1 MRSIYSRLQSQ
12 FGPRMSGAERH
23 ARVQEKIKPLQ
34 KHFDAITARHMLRAA
49 QPAAKRLDV
58 AIIGA
63 GFAGLMAGYSLAGC
77 CNVTIYEARN
87 RVGGRVWSKNENNR
101 IIEAGGELIGYDH
114 PLWLMLAREFGLGF
128 SVLSSDANFDALRLE
143 SPLYL
148 DGTRL
153 SKPRLESIWEEMT
166 VAFNKMSRQAQAIK
180 DPQKPWL
187 TKNAG
192 KLDDKRLSEWI
203 AELHCKPLTRLAIE
217 EQLSNDGGAPTA
229 EQSLLANLAVVAGA
243 AHHNKHNAFF
253 TQTEVLRCS
262 EGNQELAERLAKAIR
277 DTGGTVNLSSPV
289 SAIRVT
295 KENATVEFENA
306 AAFTADYAILAIPP
320 NLWPGN
326 PAAKIAID
334 PELPRDY
341 YVTMGTSV
349 KYLSSLTH
357 RFWIRQGL
365 APTATSDQFGVT
377 WEGSDNQIAEPGKD
391 VGLSLFAGGRVA
403 QDALAA
409 FDRGGETAVQAFYEP
424 RIGAMYSGYAANV
437 SQAPGFVAWPRDEW
451 TAGGYAC
458 PAPGEVCRAGP
469 LLRKGFHKR
478 LFFAGEHTCPAY
490 YGYMEGALQS
500 GKTVASTILKLI

>member
-1 MRSIYSRLQSQ
+1 
-12 FGPRMSGAERH
+12 MSGAERH

-34 KHFDAITARHMLRAA
+34 KHVEAVSATHKLRAA
-49 QPAAKRLDV
+49 QPAARRPDV
-58 AIIGA
+58 VIVGA

-77 CNVTIYEARN
+77 CNVTIHEARN

-114 PLWLMLAREFGLGF
+114 PLWLTLARNFGLGL

-148 DGTRL
+148 DGRKL
-153 SKPRLESIWEEMT
+153 SKPRMESIYEEMT
-166 VAFNKMSRQAQAIK
+166 AAFNKMSRQAQGIK
-180 DPQKPWL
+180 DPHRPWL
-187 TKNAG
+187 AKNAIE
-192 KLDDKRLSEWI
+192 LDNTPLSEWI

-217 EQLSNDGGAPTA
+217 EQFSNDGGAPTA

-262 EGNQELAERLAKAIR
+262 EGNQELAERLAQAIR
-277 DTGGTVNLSSPV
+277 DSGGTVNLSSPV
-289 SAIRVT
+289 SAILVT
-295 KENATVEFENA
+295 KENATVELENA

-320 NLWPGN
+320 NLWPGK
-326 PAAKIAID
+326 ATAKIAID
-334 PELPRDY
+334 PELPCDY

-349 KYLSSLTH
+349 KYLSTLKH
-357 RFWIRQGL
+357 RFWIRESL

-377 WEGSDNQIAEPGKD
+377 WEATDNQIAEPGKD
-391 VGLSLFAGGRVA
+391 VGLSLFAGGHVA
-403 QDALAA
+403 QDALKA
-409 FDRGGETAVQAFYEP
+409 FDLGGQSEVRAFYEP
-424 RIGAMYSGYAANV
+424 LIGAIYPGYDANV
-437 SQAPGFVAWPRDEW
+437 SQPPNLIAWPRDEW

-458 PAPGEVCRAGP
+458 PKPGEVCRAGP
-469 LLRKGFHKR
+469 LLRKGFRKR

-500 GKTVASTILKLI
+500 GKTVASTILKRI